1 MPSNG
6 GKKGKDMIVKKLVS
20 LMMLVVLA
28 GLTAGDVCA
37 APKKNTNKRETT
49 KTAAKSNAKPSKA
62 AKAAP
67 SKTEDIPAPV
77 DEDQFVTDNLAQSG
91 TGKQSKYFE
100 PGFADEAERR
110 LKDNTNYETMPSRY
124 RKLVDANKD
133 KYFVIE
139 RDGQKGGFF
148 FCSEHFYLIDNH
160 NRTIIKYNRL
170 DSSDMMAIFES
181 PVVEASNADRSP
193 AKKSKT
199 AFSYSK
205 TLEKAIPSEDMVY
218 SRKLSDTVNEV
229 VTYLYDVPFFIPDM
243 DRFKRGDYA
252 GKFIPEK
259 YLIKGTKLNK
269 VSPELYD
276 VEKKGYYA
284 RWGLPI
290 YDVSQVETGEIRDVS
305 GCDCFSKYDKLNAV
319 NELILLNL
327 DPFENKLRDI
337 MIDLVRETQYKQ
349 TLSLLEGLKKVP
361 DLERQAN
368 DKSGKLNKIREQMI
382 AEVEKHLQKIIPS
395 AEKTL
400 NEALQQKK
408 FIYSINNPQGKPKKI
423 ELKDAG
429 IANTEY
435 TTGNVRN

>member
-1 MPSNG
+1 
-6 GKKGKDMIVKKLVS
+6 MIVKKLAS

-28 GLTAGDVCA
+28 GLTAGDVFA

-49 KTAAKSNAKPSKA
+49 KTTAKPNAKPSKA

-91 TGKQSKYFE
+91 TGRIGSVVV
-100 PGFADEAERR
+100 PGFEDEAERR
-110 LKDNTNYETMPSRY
+110 LKDTTNYETMPSRY

-133 KYFVIE
+133 KYYVSTFMEKKI
-139 RDGQKGGFF
+139 GYF
-148 FCSEHFYLIDNH
+148 FCSDHFNLIDNH
-160 NRTIIKYNRL
+160 SRVIIKYYRL
-170 DSSDMMAIFES
+170 DSSDMMAIFEP

-229 VTYLYDVPFFIPDM
+229 ITYLYDVPFFIPDM

-259 YLIKGTKLNK
+259 YLIKGSKLNK

-290 YDVSQVETGEIRDVS
+290 YDVAQVETGEIRDVS
-305 GCDCFSKYDKLNAV
+305 GCGFLSEYDKLQVV
-319 NELILLNL
+319 NELVLLNL
-327 DPFENKLRDI
+327 DSIENGLRDRALDRI
-337 MIDLVRETQYKQ
+337 RQTQYKQ
-349 TLSLLEGLKKVP
+349 TLFLLEGLKKVP

-368 DKSGKLNKIREQMI
+368 ANSGKLNKIREQMI
-382 AEVEKHLQKIIPS
+382 AEVEKHLQKIIPP

-408 FIYSINNPQGKPKKI
+408 FIYSLNNPQGKPKKI

-429 IANTEY
+429 IVKTEY